1 MLTIT
6 PLPFLHLPSL
16 TQPRAGPLHNQ
27 LSGKPVKSA
36 ICILIWC
43 DDTGLCP
50 LAYLNMKADLR
61 AEWKTV
67 LQGNSNWGRATGQML
82 GKGRWPAGVPQAA
95 TTSIS
100 VYGVGGSGGGGG
112 WVSAAGSRVGSQR
125 IWALGW
131 MLFSWRAGSGWIS
144 GSGPQVSWCALL
156 SQAFFPWSREE
167 PDHWGSTLHQQWP
180 QRAERAGIQVLLPA
194 TGILIGL

>member
-1 MLTIT
+1 MFQPVLTIT

-36 ICILIWC
+36 ICILIWRE
-43 DDTGLCP
+43 DNGLCP
-50 LAYLNMKADLR
+50 LAHFNMKADLR
-61 AEWKTV
+61 AEWKAV
-67 LQGNSNWGRATGQML
+67 LQGNSSSGRAAGQML
-82 GKGRWPAGVPQAA
+82 GEGRWPPRVPQAA

-100 VYGVGGSGGGGG
+100 VYGRGC
-112 WVSAAGSRVGSQR
+112 VSAAVSLVGGQR

-131 MLFSWRAGSGWIS
+131 MLFSWRAGSAWIS
-144 GSGPQVSWCALL
+144 GSGPRVSWCALL

-167 PDHWGSTLHQQWP
+167 PAHWGSTLHPQWP
-180 QRAERAGIQVLLPA
+180 QRAERAGIQVFLPA